1 MPYLVRRTK
10 YGMSQGFVM
19 AVLNLSV
26 SCSGGATGE
35 ASVFTLSSNNA
46 VVQMLGRGGPRVVT
60 AQLDSKRELE
70 QQLKAVCESYIMAL
84 TKMAVEPMLGFLTK
98 VTAVRVAAKANPQ
111 LARPLKDQVGAVF
124 LKFFYGVGMV

>member
-1 MPYLVRRTK
+1 M
-10 YGMSQGFVM
+10 
-19 AVLNLSV
+19 
-26 SCSGGATGE
+26 
-35 ASVFTLSSNNA
+35 FTLSSNNA

-111 LARPLKDQVGAVF
+111 LARPLRDQVSSVTTARPWMG
-124 LKFFYGVGMV
+124 GGMLGNK